1 MQRWCKTRGVKA
13 IKGKLVSIRY
23 TAKNDAGNIVE
34 SSEGGTLDYVHG
46 TGRLFPALEKL
57 IEGRQAG
64 DCFSAT
70 LEPSDAYG
78 EHLKELTA
86 VIDRSA
92 FGENCMIKVGDA
104 FHAQTPEGA
113 RRVRVTCI
121 DGDNVTVDAN
131 HALAGVRLHFDVEV
145 VSVSDTDAWREEGPS
160 CSTCATGCSGCALGC
175 ASCY

>member
-1 MQRWCKTRGVKA
+1 MKA
-13 IKGKLVSIRY
+13 TKGKLVSIRY
-23 TAKNDAGNIVE
+23 TAKNDAGDIVD

-46 TGRLFPALEKL
+46 TGRLFPSLETL

-70 LEPSDAYG
+70 LEPRDAYG
-78 EHLKELTA
+78 EHLEELTA

-92 FGENCMIKVGDA
+92 FGTDCLIKVGDA
-104 FHAQTPEGA
+104 FHAQTHEGA

-131 HALAGVRLHFDVEV
+131 HALAGMRLHFDVEV
-145 VSVSDTDAWREEGPS
+145 VSVSDTDSWREEGSSCASS
-160 CSTCATGCSGCALGC
+160 CSACALGCSGCTSGC